1 MVAAQCFSIFY
12 TFSTFR
18 TQPFIFQNIAFWS
31 LSFVFQKSHDISA
44 FPDYDTALSVRDRL
58 DGPGFG
64 VFGKSGNSNL
74 QNSRVEA
81 KVLFITCLY
90 LLNPCDISAYTC
102 LVEAVGVFW
111 RAEWKMNLISRLWN
125 TIPGKFSENASTNAT
140 NTVRFIAPQGF
151 DLVGATKA
159 FSPCL
164 YLRRARLIFQNIR
177 VWSQIPE
184 WF

>member
-64 VFGKSGNSNL
+64 LFGKSGNSNL

-90 LLNPCDISAYTC
+90 LLNPCDISAYTR
-102 LVEAVGVFW
+102 LVAAVAVFW
-111 RAEWKMNLISRLWN
+111 RAERKNESDIKTVNYYSRRNFPKMPLPTL
-125 TIPGKFSENASTNAT
+125 P
-140 NTVRFIAPQGF
+140 APF
-151 DLVGATKA
+151 Y
-159 FSPCL
+159 P
-164 YLRRARLIFQNIR
+164 LRRKALT
-177 VWSQIPE
+177 W
-184 WF
+184 

>member
-102 LVEAVGVFW
+102 LVAAVGVFW
-111 RAEWKMNLISRLWN
+111 RTEWKNESDIKAVKYYSRKIFRKCLYQCYQHHSIHCAARLW
-125 TIPGKFSENASTNAT
+125 PGRGN
-140 NTVRFIAPQGF
+140 
-151 DLVGATKA
+151 
-159 FSPCL
+159 
-164 YLRRARLIFQNIR
+164 
-177 VWSQIPE
+177 
-184 WF
+184 

>member
-125 TIPGKFSENASTNAT
+125 IIPGKLF
-140 NTVRFIAPQGF
+140 R
-151 DLVGATKA
+151 K
-159 FSPCL
+159 CL
-164 YLRRARLIFQNIR
+164 YQCYQHRPIHCAARLWPGRGN
-177 VWSQIPE
+177 
-184 WF
+184 